1 MTIKKFIRRNLPE
14 IYLLSVLITV
24 LSIQGAYEIRGYLA
38 FGGEVL
44 IPLLPVIL
52 HMWVKLYEE
61 E

>member
-1 MTIKKFIRRNLPE
+1 MTIKKFIRRNLAE
-14 IYLLSVLITV
+14 IYLLSVLITI
-24 LSIQGAYEIRGYLA
+24 LSIQVAYEWRGYLA

>member
-14 IYLLSVLITV
+14 IYVLSVLITI
-24 LSIQGAYEIRGYLA
+24 LSVQVAYECRGYLA